1 MKKQH
6 VLIFTKKNGHCIC
19 KKTVLWERELY
30 CCHGRDVLLEMIN
43 RSQAVPPDNISERD
57 LLSAAVPSVSL

>member
-19 KKTVLWERELY
+19 KKTVFWEWELY
-30 CCHGRDVLLEMIN
+30 GRDVPLEMIN
-43 RSQAVPPDNISERD
+43 KSQAVASDNISERD
-57 LLSAAVPSVSL
+57 LLSAAVQSASL